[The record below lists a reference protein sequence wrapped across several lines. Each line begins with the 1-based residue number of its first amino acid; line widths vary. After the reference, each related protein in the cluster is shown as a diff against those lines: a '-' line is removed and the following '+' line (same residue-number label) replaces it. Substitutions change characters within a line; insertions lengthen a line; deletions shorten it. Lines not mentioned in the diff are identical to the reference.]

1 MAKAKQVEQE
11 TAQTKEATQEPKKS
25 ASESVTFEGVVKD
38 VANIQI
44 GKEKYRVL
52 TVSPTSH
59 PNAGVL
65 KVVGDAETGD
75 AVAVAVK
82 KL

>member
-1 MAKAKQVEQE
+1 
-11 TAQTKEATQEPKKS
+11 
-25 ASESVTFEGVVKD
+25 VVKD